1 MEEYSEYQREH
12 IVDRPSAW
20 HSLGLYFLRHEL
32 RGGHRLMSLLLSAG
46 LVRPVRWQLP
56 GGVPIVAPVSRVEQ
70 WDLASLVRYGQVD
83 ACAMAGIIGTDAYA
97 LIDCGADFGQ
107 IPLQLMSMG
116 CKISDLIAFEPN
128 PISFP
133 WCKHNLEAYG
143 RVYDYA
149 VSNFTGKAKLSAPAD
164 DDSPQARFIEPA
176 EDGSINVVKIDDFEL
191 AGENILLKLDIEG
204 AELAALQGSQRTLAR
219 ARKLLVCFEAHQA
232 VEKRVG
238 ISSLEVMKYLESIR
252 PMAFCIPGTQER
264 TIKMPTAMSADEVSQ
279 IMTHD
284 KIHNANILAWSL
296 NPAA

>member
-12 IVDRPSAW
+12 IVDRPSPL

-56 GGVPIVAPVSRVEQ
+56 GGIPIVAPVSRVEQ

-83 ACAMAGIIGTDAYA
+83 ACAMAGVIGTDAYA
-97 LIDCGADFGQ
+97 VIDCGADFGQ

-116 CKISDLIAFEPN
+116 CKFTDLIAFEPN
-128 PISFP
+128 PKSFP

-143 RVYDYA
+143 RVFDYA
-149 VSNFTGKAKLSAPAD
+149 VSNFTGKARLSAPAD
-164 DDSPQARFIEPA
+164 DDSPQARFIEA
-176 EDGSINVVKIDDFEL
+176 ADDGEISVVKVDDFDL
-191 AGENILLKLDIEG
+191 TGDNILLKLDIEG

-252 PMAFCIPGTQER
+252 PMAFCIPGTKEL
-264 TIKMPTAMSADEVSQ
+264 TIKMPTAMSADEVSRTMERDH
-279 IMTHD
+279 IRT
-284 KIHNANILAWSL
+284 ANILAWSIS
-296 NPAA
+296 PVA